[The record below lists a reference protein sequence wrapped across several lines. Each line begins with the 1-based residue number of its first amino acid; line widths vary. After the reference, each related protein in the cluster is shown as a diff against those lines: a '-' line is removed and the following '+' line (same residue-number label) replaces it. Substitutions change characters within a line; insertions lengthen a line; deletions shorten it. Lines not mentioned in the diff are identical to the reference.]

1 VAVMTGLTASAV
13 ATGTKRNAPTS
24 ENNANAGRVIP
35 EIPIFFSKTNP
46 PDD

>member
-1 VAVMTGLTASAV
+1 VTVMTGLTASAI
-13 ATGTKRNAPTS
+13 AAGTKRNAPTS
-24 ENNANAGRVIP
+24 ENNAKAGRPMP